1 MAPTP
6 QRAVVVGASMAGL
19 LAARVL
25 SDHFPQVV
33 VVDRDPLPADP
44 AHRRGV
50 PQGRHAHVLLAR
62 GGEVLEQLFP
72 NLTAQAVARG
82 ALTGDLTRISHIYA
96 EGEQLATYESGLRM
110 LICSRPL
117 LEGVTRERVRALK
130 GVSLLESADVTEL
143 LTADRNVH
151 GVRVRSA
158 TGEQDLPADLVVSAT
173 GRARTPLTWLAAL
186 GYPLP
191 REERIDVD
199 ITYVTRT
206 FRRRPEDFDGAAFVM
221 VAAEPPTRRWAFAV
235 AQEDGLWLVSAG
247 GLLGERP
254 PTDLAGFAD
263 YAKSLH
269 SSVIG
274 DLAASA
280 EPVGDAAVCHFPA
293 SRRLRYEE
301 LSDFPQGFLVVG
313 DGISSFNPVYGQG
326 MTVAAQ
332 EAMLLDG
339 LLGQGLHGLASS
351 FFSATAKV
359 VDVPWTLAAGGD
371 LRYPEVPGTRTLM
384 TRLVNAYLTR
394 LLVAARRDPVVAQAF
409 HRTNNLMAPPQV
421 MLHPA
426 VLARVLTD
434 TVIRSGLVPHAR
446 RPQTEVT
453 KQP

>member
-1 MAPTP
+1 MVSTP

-25 SDHFPQVV
+25 SAHFAEVV

-72 NLTAQAVARG
+72 GLTAQVVARG
-82 ALTGDLTRISHIYA
+82 GVTGDLTRISRIYA
-96 EGEQLATYESGLRM
+96 DGEQLATYDSGLRM

-117 LEGVTRERVRALK
+117 LEGVTRERVRALA
-130 GVSLLESADVTEL
+130 GVSVLESADVTEL
-143 LTADRNVH
+143 RTADRNVH
-151 GVRVRSA
+151 GVLVRSA
-158 TGEQDLPADLVVSAT
+158 AGELELPADLVVSAT
-173 GRARTPLTWLAAL
+173 GRARTPLSWLAAL

-206 FRRRPEDFDGAAFVM
+206 FRRRPEDVDGAAFVM
-221 VAAEPPTRRWAFAV
+221 VAAEPPVRRWAFAV
-235 AQEDGLWLVSAG
+235 AQEDGLWLVSVG

-254 PTDLAGFAD
+254 PNDLAGFTD
-263 YAKSLH
+263 YARSLH

-301 LSDFPQGFLVVG
+301 LSDFPQGLLVVG

-332 EAMLLDG
+332 QAILLDG
-339 LLGQGLHGLASS
+339 LLSHGLHGLASR
-351 FFSATAKV
+351 FFAASAKI

-371 LRYPEVPGTRTLM
+371 LRYPEVPGARTLT

-409 HRTNNLMAPPQV
+409 HRTNNLVAPPQV

-426 VLARVLTD
+426 ILARVLTD
-434 TVIRSGLVPHAR
+434 TLIRSTHVPHPR
-446 RPQTEVT
+446 RPKTVVT
-453 KQP
+453 GQP